1 MITLDIAK
9 LAQNAKRASK
19 SLATVGTNKKNAALA
34 AICTS
39 LVENA
44 DYILAEN
51 QKDIEKA
58 REKGTSPSMID
69 RLMLS
74 HERIIAMTDGVKKI
88 IDLPDPIGETLGAKT
103 LPNGL
108 KVSKVTVP
116 MGLIGVIYE
125 SRPNVTLDTA
135 ALCLKASSAVILRGG
150 SDAFNSNKAIA
161 SVMKKAIEKCGID
174 ADCISFVEDTSR
186 ETVNK
191 MMKLNGVI
199 DLLIP
204 RGGASLIKSVI
215 ENATIPVIETGV
227 GNCHIYADKTAD
239 TQMAVDIIVNAKTS
253 RPSVCNAC
261 ESLLIHKDIDPSFY
275 EKLYIALK
283 EKNVEIRACMETAKK
298 MKYDKIAC
306 DEDFG
311 TEYLDYIISVKTVND
326 IDEAISHIAK
336 YSTGHSECIITND
349 YKNTVKFTNEVDSAA
364 VYVNASTRFTDGFE
378 FGLGAEIGI
387 STQKLHA
394 RGPMGLKEITTTK
407 YIITGNGQVR

>member
-1 MITLDIAK
+1 MDIEMLALRAK
-9 LAQNAKRASK
+9 KASK
-19 SLATVGTNKKNAALA
+19 SLATIGTNKKNEALY
-34 AICTS
+34 AICQALIDNTQ
-39 LVENA
+39 
-44 DYILAEN
+44 YILKEN
-51 QKDIEKA
+51 EKDILKA
-58 REKGTSPSMID
+58 KEKGTSSAMID
-69 RLMLS
+69 RLMLNK
-74 HERIIAMTDGVKKI
+74 ERILSMADGVKKI

-135 ALCLKASSAVILRGG
+135 SLCLKASSAVILRGG
-150 SDAFNSNKAIA
+150 SDAFNSNKAIV
-161 SVMKKAIEKCGID
+161 SVMKKALHDTGVD
-174 ADCISFVEDTSR
+174 SDCISFVEDTSR
-186 ETVNK
+186 ETVTK
-191 MMKLNGVI
+191 MMKLNGII

-204 RGGASLIKSVI
+204 RGGASLIRTVV

-227 GNCHIYADKTAD
+227 GNCHIFADKSAD
-239 TQMAVDIIVNAKTS
+239 TDMAVNIIVNAKTS

-261 ESLLIHKDIDPSFY
+261 ESLLIHKDIDSAFY
-275 EKLYIALK
+275 DKLYMALK
-283 EKNVEIRACMETAKK
+283 EKNVEIRVCNETAKK
-298 MKYDKIAC
+298 MKYDKIA
-306 DEDFG
+306 DDDDFN

-326 IDEAISHIAK
+326 IDEAIAHIAK
-336 YSTGHSECIITND
+336 YSTGHSESIITND
-349 YKNTVKFTNEVDSAA
+349 YLNSVKFTNEVDSAA